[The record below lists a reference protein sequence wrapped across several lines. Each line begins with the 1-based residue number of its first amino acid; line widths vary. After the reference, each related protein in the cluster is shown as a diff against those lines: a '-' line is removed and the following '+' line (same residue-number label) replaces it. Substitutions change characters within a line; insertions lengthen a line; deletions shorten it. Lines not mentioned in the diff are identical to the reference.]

1 MSLMDRNLKNLGK
14 FAIYIM
20 LCSLS
25 FFANS
30 SESNSYSGI
39 YKTDSG
45 YLTYIQIKNVND
57 RYFVRSSYGSTEIAI
72 NNNGKFK
79 PKDESIDVIGQFE
92 DKINNKFIKQTIT
105 SFGVRDIYYRA
116 DIPKEQYTSVLYDHD
131 IQMRNFSSSK
141 IGGCTDDIKSVALSS
156 VTDKSQVI
164 DELISEIKRDRSYF
178 PDINSLLI
186 LKDNKLLV
194 EHYFNGW
201 SVDEPHQVQS
211 VSKSLTSLLVGSA
224 VTENKITN
232 INKTLS
238 ELLPNYKKYLNNGKE
253 DITLQHLLT
262 MSAGIDWNESAIPYS
277 NPENVRT
284 KEWSS
289 SDSVAF
295 TLERPLV
302 NKPGTTFSYSGGFVS
317 VVGEVLRKATNQQ
330 AVSDYAKNGPL
341 SELCF
346 KNAYW
351 LKQRDSR
358 TDVAAGAHLRP
369 RDMLKLGQLIL
380 NEGNWNG
387 KQLIDKKWLTE
398 STKPVLFT
406 NGIQYGYYWWHQ
418 EFVVND
424 KEYSAILAHGLGG
437 QEIVIVKDL
446 NLVVVKTASDF
457 TTNSPMRR
465 MMTDYIIP
473 VFENTKT
480 L

>member
-72 NNNGKFK
+72 DNNGKFR

-92 DKINNKFIKQTIT
+92 DEVNNKFIKQTIT
-105 SFGVRDIYYRA
+105 SFGVRDVYYRV
-116 DIPKEQYTSVLYDHD
+116 DIPKEQYSSVLYDHD
-131 IQMRNFSSSK
+131 MRMRNFSSSK
-141 IGGCTDDIKSVALSS
+141 REICKDDIKSAALSS

-164 DELISEIKRDRSYF
+164 DDLIAEIKRDRSSF

-201 SVDEPHQVQS
+201 SVDEPHQTQS

-224 VTENKITN
+224 VTENKITDV
-232 INKTLS
+232 NKTLS
-238 ELLPNYKKYLNNGKE
+238 ELLPNYKKHLSNGKE
-253 DITLQHLLT
+253 NITLQHLLT
-262 MSAGIDWNESAIPYS
+262 MSAGIEWNESEYS
-277 NPENVRT
+277 YANPENIRI
-284 KEWSS
+284 KEMAS

-346 KNAYW
+346 NNAYW
-351 LKQRDSR
+351 LKQGDSR
-358 TDVAAGAHLRP
+358 TDVASGAFLRP
-369 RDMLKLGQLIL
+369 LDMLKLGQLVL

-387 KQLIDKKWLTE
+387 KQIIDKKWLTE

-406 NGIQYGYYWWHQ
+406 NGIQYAYYWWHQ

-424 KEYSAILAHGLGG
+424 KEYSAILAHGFGG
-437 QEIVIVKDL
+437 QDIVIVKDL
-446 NLVVVKTASDF
+446 NLVVVRTASDF
-457 TTNSPMRR
+457 KTDSPIRR